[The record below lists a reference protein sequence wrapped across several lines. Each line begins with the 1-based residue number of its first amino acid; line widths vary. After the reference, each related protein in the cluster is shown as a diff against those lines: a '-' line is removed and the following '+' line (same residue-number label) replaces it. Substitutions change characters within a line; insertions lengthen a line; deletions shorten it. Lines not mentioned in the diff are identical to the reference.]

1 MVTGHGRGTTEQ
13 GVLLSLHLGRQA
25 KMANSCG
32 SGRPFKNL
40 GTELALQVPQRPTK
54 FWHRARLPDTGRP
67 PAKLDEPRVLGLS
80 QFIGSDEAMRTGPL
94 ECASQWALKLRAQ

>member
-40 GTELALQVPQRPTK
+40 GTELALQVPNDQPNFGSARDFQIPAARPPN
-54 FWHRARLPDTGRP
+54 WMSLVYLGSPSSLGPMRLCERAR
-67 PAKLDEPRVLGLS
+67 
-80 QFIGSDEAMRTGPL
+80 
-94 ECASQWALKLRAQ
+94 